1 MANNPHSKAAKIVE
15 KKALIHSPSYRHIST
30 FLLVILEFL
39 IIGFLYIS
47 SYSILLRAITG
58 VISLVIIGMLLT
70 KVNGLPGDYGIYIFG
85 GSFGINTIEKL
96 SRCKKNLWLFFTEW
110 GLVLSF
116 GVLSYFIFKGKIS
129 KKALI
134 LGELAIVFI
143 ILFIVPYFLLSFQLI
158 SIPNLPTSLSSYSLS
173 SASFQPSLLGISLI
187 GLAIIGGFSFFIFF
201 ELLFGAGLMIL
212 DAVSVILSVAS
223 SSPNYAP
230 LATAVP
236 GLAPVIPGITI
247 PFFAGI
253 LALAVILIT
262 HEFSHGVI
270 SRIYKI
276 KIKKVGLVL
285 LGVIPMGAFVEP
297 DEKKVLTLD
306 KYKQNGIFIAGIAS
320 NFLLTFIFFV
330 LAFLFVSYVVP
341 GITNNYIYISAVSAN
356 APAYNVIPVGAIIE
370 KWNNIPI
377 NNLASLE
384 TAASNDKPNSK
395 VTVTT
400 NYTTY
405 SLIANS
411 SGKIGVLISAESA
424 TKPGVFSSI
433 LSFLY
438 QFIIL
443 SLVLN
448 FLVASI
454 NLLPLPFFDGWRI
467 YKNIIKS
474 DRTLKILSIITIL
487 TFILLA
493 LPWLFIL

>member
-320 NFLLTFIFFV
+320 NFL
-330 LAFLFVSYVVP
+330 P
-341 GITNNYIYISAVSAN
+341 
-356 APAYNVIPVGAIIE
+356 
-370 KWNNIPI
+370 
-377 NNLASLE
+377 
-384 TAASNDKPNSK
+384 
-395 VTVTT
+395 
-400 NYTTY
+400 
-405 SLIANS
+405 
-411 SGKIGVLISAESA
+411 
-424 TKPGVFSSI
+424 
-433 LSFLY
+433 
-438 QFIIL
+438 L
-443 SLVLN
+443 SL
-448 FLVASI
+448 
-454 NLLPLPFFDGWRI
+454 
-467 YKNIIKS
+467 
-474 DRTLKILSIITIL
+474 
-487 TFILLA
+487 
-493 LPWLFIL
+493 